1 MTFWKIPVREKQV
14 KRYERS
20 SKGRLRIDGYLGT
33 EQKQRVKDEWGIDY
47 LLMRE
52 RWSLR
57 KEP

>member
-1 MTFWKIPVREKQV
+1 MKEVR
-14 KRYERS
+14 
-20 SKGRLRIDGYLGT
+20 KGDFRIDGYLGT